1 MLKVCISKEQFG
13 HRSSMSV
20 FGDRSDANLLA
31 HRQTVEEGHGQVLV
45 LPEAVAFTHPLMEG
59 LVLGSTRSDRS

>member
-1 MLKVCISKEQFG
+1 
-13 HRSSMSV
+13 MSV
-20 FGDRSDANLLA
+20 FGDRYDAYLLA

-45 LPEAVAFTHPLMEG
+45 LPEAVAFTHPLIEG